1 LSFGVAIEEGGPALT
16 QLMEQAMDRASQLP
30 EEDQDALAAI
40 LLREIES
47 ERHWDDLFSR
57 PASVA
62 LLERMANEALAE
74 AKADAGRCSQL
85 NVDEL

>member
-1 LSFGVAIEEGGPALT
+1 VTIEEGGRALT
-16 QLMEQAMDRASQLP
+16 QLMEQAVARASQLP

-47 ERHWDDLFSR
+47 ERRWDDLFSR

-62 LLERMANEALAE
+62 LLARMADEALAE
-74 AKADAGRCSQL
+74 ADAGRCSQL